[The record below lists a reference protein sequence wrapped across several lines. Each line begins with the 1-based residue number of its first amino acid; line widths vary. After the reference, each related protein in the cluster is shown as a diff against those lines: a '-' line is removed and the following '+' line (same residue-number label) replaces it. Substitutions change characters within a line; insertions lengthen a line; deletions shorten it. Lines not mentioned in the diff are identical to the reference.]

1 MDLIRTIQA
10 PTMTSLELVDFI
22 NADRKEPDLTHA
34 NFLAKVPKV
43 LGDGCHS
50 FECDLP
56 DGYGRSRR
64 GYRFQKREAC
74 LMAMSYSYELQAKV
88 YDRMTALEDHVLNA
102 TPQPTFV
109 IPQTLSS
116 ALMLA
121 AKQAEQIEQQQAQI
135 EQARPAVEFV
145 GRYVQSEG
153 LKGFREVCKL
163 LKANETDFRIFLMDH
178 KVMYRLAGKL
188 TAYQPHI
195 DSGRFAIKAGVS
207 RNSEH
212 AYNDCRFTPK
222 GVEWIA
228 GEWAKYR
235 LRESVEA

>member
-1 MDLIRTIQA
+1 MRLARTWRRCSSRLIA
-10 PTMTSLELVDFI
+10 SLE
-22 NADRKEPDLTHA
+22 
-34 NFLAKVPKV
+34 
-43 LGDGCHS
+43 
-50 FECDLP
+50 
-56 DGYGRSRR
+56 RSALHISRL
-64 GYRFQKREAC
+64 RFGFGGA
-74 LMAMSYSYELQAKV
+74 
-88 YDRMTALEDHVLNA
+88 ALELGPEVVNRLEA
-102 TPQPTFV
+102 RV
-109 IPQTLSS
+109 RGV
-116 ALMLA
+116 ALA
-121 AKQAEQIEQQQAQI
+121 AARAWADAKEREQVALIQIEQQQAQI
-135 EQARPAVEFV
+135 AAAAPAVEFV

-163 LKANETDFRIFLMDH
+163 LKANETDFRIFLMDQ

-195 DSGRFAIKAGVS
+195 DAGRFAIKAGIS
-207 RNSEH
+207 RTNEH